1 MKKPESKLL
10 IEHLNPIAASLCEMR
25 RGQDLYLK
33 GIMMQAELKNGNG
46 RVYPLAEISKAV
58 EEANRR
64 IADGYSIMGELNHPD
79 TLSINLDRVSHV
91 ITEVSMD
98 GNNAMGKMKLVNTPC
113 GNIAKALI
121 EGGVRLGVSSRGTGN
136 VNESGGVS
144 DFSFV
149 TVDIVSQPSA
159 PNAYPDAVM
168 EALGSKKVMSL
179 AEAVVHD
186 PKAQQFFKR
195 EIMDLLE
202 ALRKGAK

>member
-1 MKKPESKLL
+1 MQLL
-10 IEHLNPIAASLCEMR
+10 TERLSPVQARLSEMR
-25 RGQDLYLK
+25 KGTDLYLK

-46 RVYPLAEISKAV
+46 RVYPVTEISRAV
-58 EEANRR
+58 QEAQKR
-64 IADGYSIMGELNHPD
+64 INEGFSIMGELNHPD
-79 TLSINLDRVSHV
+79 TLTINLDRVSHA

-98 GNNAMGKMKLVNTPC
+98 GNNAIGKMKLVNTPC

-121 EGGVRLGVSSRGTGN
+121 EGGIRLGVSSRGTGN
-136 VNESGGVS
+136 VNESGSVA

-168 EALGSKKVMSL
+168 ESMGSKKIMTL

-186 PKAQQFFKR
+186 PKAQAYFKK
-195 EIMDLLE
+195 EIMSLLE
-202 ALRKGAK
+202 AIRKGQ